1 MANTFLKILNNSCPQ
16 CNKGKVFDEKS
27 PFLNI
32 GFPKMHTTCS
42 NCNYKYEKE
51 PGYFFGAMY
60 MNYGLTVAQSIAT
73 YIIAQ
78 QFFTERFDL
87 RIIPI
92 IAVVIIAMASFN
104 IRFSRML
111 WLYMFKNYS
120 V

>member
-1 MANTFLKILNNSCPQ
+1 MANTLLNILHNNCPR
-16 CNKGKVFDEKS
+16 CHEGKVFDEKS

-32 GFPKMHTTCS
+32 GFPKMHKTCS
-42 NCNYKYEKE
+42 LCNYKYEKE

-73 YIIAQ
+73 YVIAQ
-78 QFFTERFDL
+78 QFFSERFDL

-92 IAVVIIAMASFN
+92 IALVIIGLASFN

-111 WLYMFKNYS
+111 WIYIFKNYS